1 MKKFFRSLYWKIS
14 ATFLALLLILST
26 VYIYIIAFSAEM
38 YFQEANQRL
47 SIPIAQRLIQH
58 YQPVVNHQLDSS
70 RLEEIYTIQKLFN
83 PSIEVYVLDT
93 TGKVLSHCPS
103 NTKVCR
109 MFVEIHPVKKFVMEK
124 YPSFLM
130 GDDPKYEMT
139 EKTFS
144 AAEIRDGKKLIGY
157 LYVILGSEEFDN
169 NFKMLAGSYIL
180 RIGTRSMSITLIAA
194 AIIGLVALLFITK
207 NLRTIVRT
215 VKEFQNGNRDARI
228 QFSSTGELN
237 ELATSFNEMADTIVR
252 NLDELKTM
260 DNLRRELVAN
270 VSHDLRTPLATI
282 HGYIETLL
290 IKADTL
296 GIEEREKYLK
306 TVLSSTDRLSTLVEE
321 LFELSKLEA
330 KQIKPNPEPFSISE
344 LVQDIGQKYLII
356 AGKKEIRFH
365 CILPHDLPLVIAD
378 IALVDR
384 VIQNLTDNAIKFTPQ
399 GGVVT
404 IEVRRNLTSVEV
416 AVADTGEG
424 IFEKDIPHIFDRYN
438 KGSQK
443 NIFQG
448 DGAGLGLAIV
458 KKILD
463 IHHLSISVSSKK
475 NEGTAFSFT
484 LPVYH
489 PLFEQ

>member
-1 MKKFFRSLYWKIS
+1 MKKFFRSIYWKIS
-14 ATFLALLLILST
+14 ATFLALLLILSA
-26 VYIYIIAFSAEM
+26 VYIYIIVFSAEM

-47 SIPIAQRLIQH
+47 SVPIAQRLLKH

-70 RLEEIYTIQKLFN
+70 RMDEIYTIQKLFN

-103 NTKVCR
+103 NTKICR
-109 MFVEIHPVKKFVMEK
+109 MSVGIQPIKTFVMEK
-124 YPSFLM
+124 FPSFLM

-144 AAEIRDGKKLIGY
+144 AAEIKDGTKIIGY

-180 RIGTRSMSITLIAA
+180 RIGTRTMTITLFAA
-194 AIIGLVALLFITK
+194 AIIGLIALLFITK

-215 VKEFQNGNRDARI
+215 VKEFQNGNRSARI
-228 QFSSTGELN
+228 QLSSTGELN
-237 ELATSFNEMADTIVR
+237 ELATSFNEMADTIVS

-260 DNLRRELVAN
+260 DSLRRELVAN

-290 IKADTL
+290 IKAETL
-296 GIEEREKYLK
+296 ENHDREKYLK
-306 TVLSSTDRLSTLVEE
+306 TILSSTDRLRTLVEE

-330 KQIKPNPEPFSISE
+330 QQIKPNPEPFSISE

-356 AGKKEIRFH
+356 AEKKEIRFQ

-384 VIQNLTDNAIKFTPQ
+384 VIQNLSDNAIKFTPQ

-404 IEVRRNLTSVEV
+404 IEVRRNLTNVEV
-416 AVADTGEG
+416 TVADTGEG

-443 NIFQG
+443 NIFQS

-458 KKILD
+458 KKILEV
-463 IHHLSISVSSKK
+463 HHLSISVSSKK
-475 NEGTAFSFT
+475 NEGTAFSFK
-484 LPVYH
+484 LPVY
-489 PLFEQ
+489 PV